1 MLENRKTIQKTRRRG
16 DIEIKQAK
24 RAYTRHVKPERII
37 VFVLS
42 EPNTHLLPLRS
53 LRARIASLIISL
65 YGGCCGGVAF
75 LVAVVLLA
83 AALAG
88 MAITLVFVV
97 GLKRK
102 L

>member
-53 LRARIASLIISL
+53 LSYKKIDVSCKVARMLSKIFAIFFTKNKRD
-65 YGGCCGGVAF
+65 GGYVQR
-75 LVAVVLLA
+75 
-83 AALAG
+83 
-88 MAITLVFVV
+88 
-97 GLKRK
+97 GLPP
-102 L
+102 